1 MPRVGT
7 TEIQDTVPAA
17 IRSAYYLLRYRDRSE
32 REMRERLAQ
41 KGYSGPVVDAAVE
54 KLRGAGFLD
63 DRRLAENLKRV
74 ASEQKQLGT
83 HGVKAFL
90 QRRGIGRDVIE
101 SVPDSADERAVAER
115 LIGKKIGRMSA
126 LDDMVIKK
134 RLWGLLSRRG
144 FSAGT
149 IRAVLASH
157 FQGRVS

>member
-1 MPRVGT
+1 MKCAGKAT
-7 TEIQDTVPAA
+7 LQDTVPSA

-32 REMRERLAQ
+32 REMRERLQ
-41 KGYSGPVVDAAVE
+41 KKGYSEPVVDAVIE
-54 KLRGAGFLD
+54 KLREAGFLD
-63 DRRLAENLKRV
+63 DRRLAENLRRV

-90 QRRGIGRDVIE
+90 QQRGIGRDVIE
-101 SVPDSADERAVAER
+101 SVPDNTDELVVAER
-115 LIGKKIGRMSA
+115 LVEKKLGRMSA
-126 LDDMVIKK
+126 LDDSTIKK

-157 FQGRVS
+157 FQGRFS